1 MPGGADYSSCLVRHN
16 LAVIRRAAVV
26 WLFCTLA
33 SVRIMLVLYLFRRTD
48 NLVGRDFQRLCIHVD
63 FNAVDGEAG
72 VYVPVHAVEVG
83 GIAVGA
89 AAQQCDMLAKF
100 SEVHSDLTAD
110 QPGTQNDEA
119 VDVREVPVEHFPAG
133 LRTVVASAPSR
144 RGMVHSEPVAAI
156 ILAYLPVLAVSR
168 VNSVLS
174 WISTPSLLTVWMRY
188 SVYFL

>member
-1 MPGGADYSSCLVRHN
+1 MHSVYYFPSFLSIAYYFYVESIINQLVGKLVDGVHAGGADYSSCLVRHN

-83 GIAVGA
+83 GIAVGRG
-89 AAQQCDMLAKF
+89 
-100 SEVHSDLTAD
+100 
-110 QPGTQNDEA
+110 QP
-119 VDVREVPVEHFPAG
+119 V
-133 LRTVVASAPSR
+133 
-144 RGMVHSEPVAAI
+144 
-156 ILAYLPVLAVSR
+156 
-168 VNSVLS
+168 
-174 WISTPSLLTVWMRY
+174 
-188 SVYFL
+188 